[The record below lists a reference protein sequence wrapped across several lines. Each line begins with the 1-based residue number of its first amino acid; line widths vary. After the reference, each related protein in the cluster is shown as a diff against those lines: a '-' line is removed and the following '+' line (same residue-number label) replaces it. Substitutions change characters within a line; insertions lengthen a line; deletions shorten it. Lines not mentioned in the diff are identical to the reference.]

1 VNSAT
6 KLSGGVAQLDQVTTP
21 RSGDCDIAVIG
32 AGPYGLSAGAHLKAK
47 GLRVRVFGEPM
58 EFWSDKMP
66 AGMLLRSPR
75 EASSISG
82 PAGAFTLEAYETASG
97 IQPLAPL
104 PLETFVDYGLWF
116 RRQLDSDL
124 DRRTVAQADLDGA
137 GFRLTLQDGEVVRIG
152 KLVVAAG
159 IGPFQRK
166 PAQFA
171 TLTEKQVSHCYEG
184 RKFREFS
191 GKRIA
196 VIGAGQSA
204 LESAALLRESGAEVE
219 VIAKIDELR
228 WIGGHR
234 WLHHLGPISA
244 MLYSKHDV
252 GPAGISRLVAAPQL
266 VYRIPLKLRD
276 RIRKRAVRPAGSPWL
291 PPRLT
296 TVKITLGRT
305 VQGASSRGGEV
316 HLKLDDASERRV
328 DHVLLGT
335 GYDVD
340 ISRYDFL
347 SPELVKQ
354 VRQLDGYPAL
364 TGGFCSSVPGLY
376 FIGATAARSF
386 GPLLY
391 FVAGTEFASR
401 ELVADV
407 VRNSAIRRCHLAV
420 GGNTRQF
427 TF

>member
-1 VNSAT
+1 VNSGT
-6 KLSGGVAQLDQVTTP
+6 TLSGGVAQGHKPTRTKSDA
-21 RSGDCDIAVIG
+21 CDIAVIG
-32 AGPYGLSAGAHLKAK
+32 AGPYGLSAAAHLKAK

-58 EFWSDKMP
+58 AFWADKMP

-75 EASSISG
+75 EASSISD
-82 PAGAFTLEAYETASG
+82 PAQAFTLEAYESASG

-104 PLETFVDYGLWF
+104 PLETFVAYGLWF

-124 DRRTVAQADLDGA
+124 DRRTVTQADRDGA
-137 GFRLTLQDGEVVRIG
+137 GFRLTLQDGEVVRTS

-171 TLTEKQVSHCYEG
+171 NLPEKQVSHCYEG
-184 RKFREFS
+184 RKFTEFS

-252 GPAGISRLVAAPQL
+252 GPAGISRLVASPQL
-266 VYRIPLKLRD
+266 IHRIPLKLRD
-276 RIRKRAVRPAGSPWL
+276 KIRKRAVRPAASPWL

-305 VQGASSRGGEV
+305 VQRASSLGGEV
-316 HLKLDDASERRV
+316 HLRLDDASERRV

-340 ISRYDFL
+340 ICRYGFL
-347 SPELVKQ
+347 SPDLVKH

-364 TGGFCSSVPGLY
+364 TGGFCSSVPGLH

-391 FVAGTEFASR
+391 FVAGTEFASQ
-401 ELVADV
+401 ELASHV
-407 VRNSAIRRCHLAV
+407 VRNSKIRR
-420 GGNTRQF
+420 
-427 TF
+427 